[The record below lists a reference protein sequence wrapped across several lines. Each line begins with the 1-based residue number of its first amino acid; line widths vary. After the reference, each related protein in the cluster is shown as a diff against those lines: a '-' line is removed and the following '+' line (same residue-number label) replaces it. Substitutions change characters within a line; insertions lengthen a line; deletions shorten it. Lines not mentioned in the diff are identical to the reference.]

1 MRADFDVVVVGAGP
15 AGSATAL
22 RLARSGCRVALVE
35 RTLFRNPRVGESLA
49 PIVQPLLVDLGVWPD
64 FLGLRPLPSYGTRS
78 VWGADAPEDHS
89 HISTPWG
96 CGWHVDRVEF
106 DRLLADC
113 AVDAGATMFGGT
125 SLVDCSEK
133 DSGWRLVLRRQYPL
147 SSAAAESVLRARV
160 LVDATGRAAHLAVRL
175 GAQRF
180 KFDRLVGIAALF
192 EGGTAQQG
200 FVQVEAIADGW
211 WYTAPVP
218 PCYMMAM
225 LMTDSDISGNAHLA
239 SLSEWKRRMKTAPA
253 TLSRLGSRNVSW
265 GPKVFSA
272 ASQRLQRR
280 DRDHKCIAV
289 GDAALAV
296 DPISGSGVIRALRF
310 AQSGAETALA
320 LLENR
325 TAEAIES
332 YEAANDLLC
341 IDYLSERAAYY
352 GIERRWPNALFWKR
366 RTPTAVQENRNLPA

>member
-1 MRADFDVVVVGAGP
+1 
-15 AGSATAL
+15 
-22 RLARSGCRVALVE
+22 
-35 RTLFRNPRVGESLA
+35 
-49 PIVQPLLVDLGVWPD
+49 
-64 FLGLRPLPSYGTRS
+64 
-78 VWGADAPEDHS
+78 
-89 HISTPWG
+89 
-96 CGWHVDRVEF
+96 
-106 DRLLADC
+106 
-113 AVDAGATMFGGT
+113 
-125 SLVDCSEK
+125 
-133 DSGWRLVLRRQYPL
+133 
-147 SSAAAESVLRARV
+147 
-160 LVDATGRAAHLAVRL
+160 LAVRL